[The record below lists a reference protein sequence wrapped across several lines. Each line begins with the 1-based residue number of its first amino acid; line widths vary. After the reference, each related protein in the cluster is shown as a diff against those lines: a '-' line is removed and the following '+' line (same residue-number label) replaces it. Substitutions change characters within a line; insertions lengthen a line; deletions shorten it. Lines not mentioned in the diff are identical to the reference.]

1 MTSAI
6 AVPTWSRT
14 TKARNVGSAW
24 SMFQPSSLGR
34 ITICPRLLTG
44 KSSVT
49 PCSNANT
56 SAWKSDIVSYD
67 AGMTVGP
74 VVVLAGGV
82 GAARFLRGLVRVV
95 PPEEIVV
102 IGNTGDDM
110 WWHGLYIAPDLDTV
124 TYWLAGVADEARGWG
139 IRGDTVTAQAAVAPP
154 TDASW
159 FQLGDR
165 DLATYLYRT
174 GRLTSGASLHTVTAE
189 LAEQLGV
196 RSRILPMC
204 DEPVETRL
212 KTDAGGLHFQEY
224 FVRERY
230 RPRVREIY
238 WTGLDVARPA
248 PGVAEALSASR
259 AVLIAPSNPS
269 ISIGPILR
277 VPGMRELVAT
287 VRDRTVAISPVI
299 AGRAVKGP
307 TVELLRAEGIRP
319 DALGVAEIYRDVARG
334 LVLDSADASLAPAIA
349 ALGYRIAVRPTML
362 DNSEAARDVARAAL
376 DILQQP
382 AAA

>member
-1 MTSAI
+1 MA
-6 AVPTWSRT
+6 SR
-14 TKARNVGSAW
+14 
-24 SMFQPSSLGR
+24 
-34 ITICPRLLTG
+34 
-44 KSSVT
+44 
-49 PCSNANT
+49 
-56 SAWKSDIVSYD
+56 
-67 AGMTVGP
+67 P

-82 GAARFLRGLVRVV
+82 GAARFLRGLVRAV
-95 PPEEIVV
+95 PPDDIVV

-139 IRGDTVTAQAAVAPP
+139 IRGDTFTAQAALAAL

-165 DLATYLYRT
+165 DLATHLYRT
-174 GRLTSGASLHTVTAE
+174 GRLTSGASLHAVTGE

-212 KTDAGGLHFQEY
+212 KTDAGDLHFQEY

-238 WTGLDVARPA
+238 WTGLDTARPA

-277 VPGMRELVAT
+277 VPGMRELVAA

-319 DALGVAEIYRDVARG
+319 DALGVAEVYRDVARG
-334 LVLDSADASLAPAIA
+334 FVLDSADASLAPAIA

-362 DNSEAARDVARAAL
+362 DDSEAAREVARAAL

>member
-1 MTSAI
+1 M
-6 AVPTWSRT
+6 
-14 TKARNVGSAW
+14 
-24 SMFQPSSLGR
+24 SL
-34 ITICPRLLTG
+34 
-44 KSSVT
+44 
-49 PCSNANT
+49 
-56 SAWKSDIVSYD
+56 
-67 AGMTVGP
+67 GP

-95 PPEEIVV
+95 SPDEIVI

-124 TYWLAGVADEARGWG
+124 TYWLAGVADEVRGWG
-139 IRGDTVTAQAAVAPP
+139 IRDDTFNAQAALARL
-154 TDASW
+154 TEASW

-165 DLATYLYRT
+165 DLATHLYRT
-174 GRLTSGASLHTVTAE
+174 GRLTSGVPLHAVTAE
-189 LAEQLGV
+189 LAQRLGV
-196 RSRILPMC
+196 RSRILPMS
-204 DEPVETRL
+204 DDPIETRL
-212 KTDAGGLHFQEY
+212 KTEAGDLHFQEY

-238 WTGLDVARPA
+238 WTGLDAARPA

-277 VPGMRELVAT
+277 VPGMRELVAA

-319 DALGVAEIYRDVARG
+319 DALGVAEVYRDVARG
-334 LVLDSADASLAPAIA
+334 FVLDSADASLAPAIA

-362 DNSEAARDVARAAL
+362 DDGEAAREVARAAL